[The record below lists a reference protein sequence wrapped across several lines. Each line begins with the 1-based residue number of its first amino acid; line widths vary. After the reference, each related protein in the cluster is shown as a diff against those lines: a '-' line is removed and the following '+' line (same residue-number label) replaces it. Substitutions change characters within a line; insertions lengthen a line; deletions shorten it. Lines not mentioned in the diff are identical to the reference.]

1 MKYTRKFVLVPNERY
16 EEMHRKL
23 EEQKLFSEKR
33 SKLNGNQTQQGS
45 GEVTENPLM
54 SRSTVFD
61 DVVKSDPV
69 VNKQPLMDIDSTR
82 NNDKLDTEDIVGTL
96 GKPYRHKARELL
108 KLIQRTDPTVFTWTS
123 SGEIKYNGQLIHGSN
138 IIDLIRSVMYKTK
151 IHKPPGHLEFKHYLR
166 QINVPLTLVGNLK
179 SIDSIEKNQHKA
191 VSIKNDVKI
200 KLGRKVEG
208 KHVQNKRRKM
218 WISL

>member
-1 MKYTRKFVLVPNERY
+1 
-16 EEMHRKL
+16 
-23 EEQKLFSEKR
+23 
-33 SKLNGNQTQQGS
+33 
-45 GEVTENPLM
+45 
-54 SRSTVFD
+54 
-61 DVVKSDPV
+61 
-69 VNKQPLMDIDSTR
+69 MDFFR
-82 NNDKLDTEDIVGTL
+82 
-96 GKPYRHKARELL
+96 
-108 KLIQRTDPTVFTWTS
+108 
-123 SGEIKYNGQLIHGSN
+123 EIKYNGQLIHGSN

-166 QINVPLTLVGNLK
+166 QINVPLTFVGNLK
-179 SIDSIEKNQHKA
+179 SIDSIEKNQPKA